1 MIKQFGDT
9 PEVYLNSLSLN
20 QFCYLYL
27 RLLRKQ
33 KDHPKL
39 KIIRKR
45 KRTLA
50 ALFEYKPITI
60 LKEVYSN
67 ASLQRHLPKSELE
80 EK

>member
-1 MIKQFGDT
+1 
-9 PEVYLNSLSLN
+9 
-20 QFCYLYL
+20 
-27 RLLRKQ
+27 
-33 KDHPKL
+33 L

-60 LKEVYSN
+60 LKEAYSN

-80 EK
+80 QK